1 MKRHID
7 VTFEALG
14 QSWRVVGAF
23 SPAVPARTYGPPERC
38 HDAEPAEW
46 LDVRVSMV
54 IGEYETPDLS
64 ELLDSLQAPG
74 RIGSALDHVRDMAE
88 LTWQRERDVAW
99 EAA

>member
-1 MKRHID
+1 MKCHID

-23 SPAVPARTYGPPERC
+23 SPAVPARIYGPPERC

-54 IGEYETPDLS
+54 VGEYESPDLS
-64 ELLDSLQAPG
+64 ELLDSLHPPG
-74 RIGSALDHVRDMAE
+74 RVCTALTHVLEIAE
-88 LTWQRERDVAW
+88 LTWQRERDIAW
-99 EAA
+99 DAA

>member
-7 VTFEALG
+7 ISFEAIG
-14 QSWRVVGAF
+14 QRWRVVGAF
-23 SPAVPARTYGPPERC
+23 TPALPSRRDSPAESAQW
-38 HDAEPAEW
+38 D
-46 LDVRVSMV
+46 DVRVSMV
-54 IGEYETPDLS
+54 VGEYETPDLS

-74 RIGSALDHVRDMAE
+74 RIGSALAHVLEMAE

>member
-7 VTFEALG
+7 VTFESLG
-14 QSWRVVGAF
+14 QRWRVVGGFTPALPARRD
-23 SPAVPARTYGPPERC
+23 SPAESATW
-38 HDAEPAEW
+38 D
-46 LDVRVSMV
+46 DVRVSMV
-54 IGEYETPDLS
+54 VGEYETPDLS

-74 RIGSALDHVRDMAE
+74 RIGSALAHVLDMAE